1 MVGVGVCGVRCVVRV
16 CGVVVWCGVGL
27 FHRAPASAFSSSDPA
42 PCSLSRSP
50 SLFLSARS
58 IFHHPTAVSTRART
72 ITAPLRPPPP
82 ISHYMICFA
91 CSVSTRFYSF
101 IPRITL
107 SGPFAFVPSPFSIHH
122 HSLTP
127 SLVLCTAAIDGR
139 CLASP
144 FPRFARIGAVHA
156 AAPCPPSPRTYHRIM
171 FFRAVIAHHA
181 SARIFSFILS
191 HHLSTGRRCI
201 ITFPP
206 FACCAVM

>member
-1 MVGVGVCGVRCVVRV
+1 M
-16 CGVVVWCGVGL
+16 

-58 IFHHPTAVSTRART
+58 IFHHPTEVSTRART

-101 IPRITL
+101 MPRITL

-156 AAPCPPSPRTYHRIM
+156 AAPCPPSPRTYHRSCTGSAT
-171 FFRAVIAHHA
+171 RCGAACA
-181 SARIFSFILS
+181 SCLDVSSAISSGCQRQ
-191 HHLSTGRRCI
+191 HRRCPSGLVVHGSCI
-201 ITFPP
+201 CTSL
-206 FACCAVM
+206 